1 MIWAVDTEVIGKGKL
16 MNFWQSGMFQNGF
29 YRNLF
34 NKSLFV
40 GIVIFCF
47 LFLHYSFFL
56 TPSRENVDFQA
67 VPVFLVYRVLQ

>member
-1 MIWAVDTEVIGKGKL
+1 

-34 NKSLFV
+34 NKPVFV
-40 GIVIFCF
+40 GMVMLGFFFFFPPCS
-47 LFLHYSFFL
+47 LFL

-67 VPVFLVYRVLQ
+67 VPVFPVYRDLQ